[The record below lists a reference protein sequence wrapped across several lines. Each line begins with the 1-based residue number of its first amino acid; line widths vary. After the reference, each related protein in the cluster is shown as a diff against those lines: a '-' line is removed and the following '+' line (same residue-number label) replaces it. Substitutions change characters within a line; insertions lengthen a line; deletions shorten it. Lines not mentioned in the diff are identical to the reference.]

1 MTTAPQHALNDHG
14 SVYLAYPD
22 LDCNSRTGV
31 DLLPVNV
38 SGQGCYREPFKLNR
52 DVEVA
57 YEPAA
62 CFLRPQRTYTS
73 AFCGADQARKVLGA
87 EETPPVCSGWG
98 S

>member
-38 SGQGCYREPFKLNR
+38 SGTGVLPGALQAEP
-52 DVEVA
+52 
-57 YEPAA
+57 
-62 CFLRPQRTYTS
+62 
-73 AFCGADQARKVLGA
+73 
-87 EETPPVCSGWG
+87 
-98 S
+98 